1 VNGPS
6 LLLVVADTTRADMLC
21 TDGSPLAAAAHHGR
35 RYTGATS
42 PAPWTPPAHASMLT
56 GLAPSEHGVWR
67 ANLFDEQG
75 TPRPK
80 PVQGEVAAR
89 WLPARLR
96 AAGYR
101 TLGVS
106 ANPWVA
112 PYFGF
117 DHGFERF
124 ESLRAWGPS
133 WASRAPSAR
142 IARRLPAPVAR
153 RLRSRRL
160 ARRLRDAGPDAGA
173 GHALDALSAWLAES
187 DRPFFAFLNLM
198 EAHWPY
204 RPPSGF
210 GGFSAGEARRAVD
223 LLARLGQ
230 FKRFTLEAYFGRAA
244 LGPDELAIL
253 RRLYAGEVGYL
264 ERRLAE
270 LLDRLAAAGR
280 LDSTVVVIVADHGEQ
295 LGEHGL
301 YGHGSSLYEQL
312 LNVPLLVLGPE
323 ELTGRGVEGA
333 RVSTQRLYDAMLG
346 WASCEAVP
354 LAGDGPVLADRE
366 GMWYQPV
373 VQRMPDAARRKVELQ
388 ATSWAIYD
396 GDWKYVHDELGRETL
411 YDLAA
416 DPNETRDVGA
426 AGPLDA
432 MRRRLAEALAARRP
446 CLVTPDA
453 GEHDPKIEGE
463 LRALG
468 YL

>member
-1 VNGPS
+1 MNGPS
-6 LLLVVADTTRADMLC
+6 LLLVVTDTTRADLLA
-21 TDGSPLAAAAHHGR
+21 TDGSPLAAAARQGR
-35 RYTGATS
+35 TYPRATS
-42 PAPWTPPAHASMLT
+42 TAPWTPPAHASMLT

-75 TPRPK
+75 RPRPR
-80 PVQGEVAAR
+80 PVQGEVAER
-89 WLPARLR
+89 WLPARL
-96 AAGYR
+96 AAVGYR

-124 ESLRAWGPS
+124 ESLRAWGPR
-133 WASRAPSAR
+133 WASRAVSAR
-142 IARRLPAPVAR
+142 VARRLPTPVAR
-153 RLRSRRL
+153 RLRRRRM
-160 ARRLRDAGPDAGA
+160 ARRLRDAGPDAGT
-173 GHALDALSAWLAES
+173 GHTLETLSAWVAES

-204 RPPSGF
+204 RPPAGF
-210 GGFSAGEARRAVD
+210 DGFSASEARQALD

-244 LGPDELAIL
+244 LAAEEQAIL
-253 RRLYAGEVGYL
+253 RRLYTGEVEYL

-270 LLDRLAAAGR
+270 LLERLADAGR
-280 LDSTVVVIVADHGEQ
+280 LERTVVVIVADHGEQ

-301 YGHGSSLYEQL
+301 YGHGSSLYEPL
-312 LNVPLLVLGPE
+312 LNVPLLVLGPK

-346 WASCEAVP
+346 WAGCEAVP
-354 LAGDGPVLADRE
+354 LGGHGPVVADRE

-373 VQRMPDAARRKVELQ
+373 VQRMPDAEPRKADLQ
-388 ATSWAIYD
+388 ATSWALYD
-396 GDWKYVHDELGRETL
+396 GDWKYVRDELGHEAL
-411 YDLAA
+411 YDLGA
-416 DPNETRDVGA
+416 DPAETRD
-426 AGPLDA
+426 AGSGGPQDA
-432 MRRRLAEALAARRP
+432 MRRRLAETLAARRP
-446 CLVTPDA
+446 CLSTPGA
-453 GEHDPKIEGE
+453 GEHDAEIEGE